1 MRATQLGGFGEL
13 ALSFQTAQAVSVAGL
28 GRRRDLPQHL

>member
-13 ALSFQTAQAVSVAGL
+13 ALSCQAAQAVSVAGL